1 PPPPRVRPKGW
12 SICNPARRR
21 KSARR
26 AARPGL
32 TSRPVRTFGSTPEK
46 IKAIDDALG
55 TVYPKTLE
63 DEPYNRETQL
73 TALGKLM
80 RVEALIQAADD
91 YLFEYSRQAYKDG
104 VPVAKIA
111 LVTGKSRSTINLW
124 VNRNRRGHA

>member
-1 PPPPRVRPKGW
+1 M
-12 SICNPARRR
+12 INPA
-21 KSARR
+21 KTMKTARE
-26 AARPGL
+26 A
-32 TSRPVRTFGSTPEK
+32 VRTGPATKAIEKFVSKPEK
-46 IKAIDDALG
+46 IKVIDDVLD

-63 DEPYNRETQL
+63 DEPHNLETQL
-73 TALGKLM
+73 AALDTLM

-91 YLFEYSRQAYKDG
+91 YLFEYSRKAYKDG

>member
-1 PPPPRVRPKGW
+1 MT
-12 SICNPARRR
+12 NPA
-21 KSARR
+21 K
-26 AARPGL
+26 
-32 TSRPVRTFGSTPEK
+32 TMKNSRDVVRTGLATKTAEKFVSTPEK
-46 IKAIDDALG
+46 IKAIDDALD

-63 DEPYNRETQL
+63 DEPYNLETQL